1 MVVFILGF
9 VGSLALSVYL
19 SFDWPHACS
28 LACSLAHSL
37 THALACLLVHSL
49 VHSIGIAATPGV
61 ASEAMADAA
70 ANVLE
75 LPATEHFRSFEH
87 AFKDVW
93 GNNADAISLL
103 YRY

>member
-1 MVVFILGF
+1 
-9 VGSLALSVYL
+9 
-19 SFDWPHACS
+19 
-28 LACSLAHSL
+28 
-37 THALACLLVHSL
+37 
-49 VHSIGIAATPGV
+49 
-61 ASEAMADAA
+61 MADAA

>member
-1 MVVFILGF
+1 
-9 VGSLALSVYL
+9 
-19 SFDWPHACS
+19 
-28 LACSLAHSL
+28 
-37 THALACLLVHSL
+37 
-49 VHSIGIAATPGV
+49 
-61 ASEAMADAA
+61 MADAA

-103 YRY
+103 YRYKKSKQTNSKQALAGWQT